1 MEMMSHG
8 GPSPDAGLMAG
19 TTGHALRGD
28 PGRWAA
34 GFETAAD
41 KMWIGPLACAI
52 GGSGAWPSFV
62 GTCIEA
68 QAALSRTR
76 WERGYLLMAI
86 VQADLQEKMGC
97 EEIEARI
104 RAWHTAFL

>member
-8 GPSPDAGLMAG
+8 GQSPDAGLMAG

-28 PGRWAA
+28 PGLWAA

-41 KMWIGPLACAI
+41 VWIGPLACAI
-52 GGSGAWPSFV
+52 GGSGVWPSFV
-62 GTCIEA
+62 GTRIEA
-68 QAALSRTR
+68 QPALSRR
-76 WERGYLLMAI
+76 ERGYLLMAM